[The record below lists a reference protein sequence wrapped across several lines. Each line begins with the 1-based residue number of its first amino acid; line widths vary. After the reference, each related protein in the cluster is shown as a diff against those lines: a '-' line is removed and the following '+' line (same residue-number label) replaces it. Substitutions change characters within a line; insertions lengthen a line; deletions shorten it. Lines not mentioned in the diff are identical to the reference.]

1 MAIPLL
7 SLPFA
12 SINLGSLSL
21 ASLPLLAQGMLP
33 GCQLINGNLQ
43 CVPGQQLTPQQQ
55 ITVLEQQ
62 IDSNLQLEN
71 QIQQSINSLGQ
82 LLVSGNAAAGELLSA
97 AWIAKPGMGQQ
108 PLAVHWYRQGASGWL
123 LIPGTQGLKYQPTA
137 QDKGLKLMA
146 VATVSTPNGNNRVAS
161 QALGPVVLT
170 GP

>member
-1 MAIPLL
+1 MAIPFL
-7 SLPFA
+7 S
-12 SINLGSLSL
+12 LGSLSL
-21 ASLPLLAQGMLP
+21 VSLPLLAQGMLP

-97 AWIAKPGMGQQ
+97 AWIAKPGMGQ
-108 PLAVHWYRQGASGWL
+108 PTRRTLVHL
-123 LIPGTQGLKYQPTA
+123 HLTQKNTR
-137 QDKGLKLMA
+137 M
-146 VATVSTPNGNNRVAS
+146 
-161 QALGPVVLT
+161 
-170 GP
+170 